1 MWEDYLFP
9 TTVEQA
15 LAILRDHRGE
25 ARIIA
30 GGTDLIL
37 DLENGERATNCLV
50 DITRIP
56 GLDGIEL
63 QDGYITLG
71 ANVTHA
77 QVADSTLIQERATA
91 LAEGCQ
97 QVGGPQIRNIATVVG
112 NVVSSQPA
120 ADATLPLLALDAEA
134 EIADE
139 EGTEWHALGTLFEG
153 PGSSRVDST
162 AQMVTRLRFLPLSAR
177 QGSAY
182 ERFARRRALALPI
195 LAGAVVVETDATGK
209 VFEGVRI
216 SLGPVAPVPFRARRT
231 EKALRGSS
239 TDGASI
245 ATKVHTVLKE
255 AKPRTSILRASMEYR
270 RELLPVLL
278 RRGITRAL
286 QRARG

>member
-37 DLENGERATNCLV
+37 ELENGERATNYLV

-120 ADATLPLLALDAEA
+120 GDATLPLLALDAEA
-134 EIADE
+134 ETADE
-139 EGTEWHALGTLFEG
+139 EGTKWHALGTLFEG

-162 AQMVTRLRFLPLSAR
+162 AQMVTRLRFPPLSAR

-239 TDGASI
+239 IDEASI

-255 AKPRTSILRASMEYR
+255 AEPRTSILRASMEYR
-270 RELLPVLL
+270 RELLSVLL
-278 RRGITRAL
+278 RRGIIRAL